1 VNSLSAHQ
9 AIKNLAELIILSGIV
24 SCAFV
29 YLLWVLFL
37 DSLLSVLA
45 MHISIAEDIK
55 KRFHAACAIRGL
67 KMSQVITQL
76 VEQWLK
82 ANDVST
88 SGVELCELVTKA

>member
-1 VNSLSAHQ
+1 M
-9 AIKNLAELIILSGIV
+9 IILSGIV

-29 YLLWVLFL
+29 DLLWVLF
-37 DSLLSVLA
+37 LSVLA
-45 MHISIAEDIK
+45 MHISIADDTK

-82 ANDVST
+82 TNDVSA
-88 SGVELCELVTKA
+88 SGIEESELVTSCKVTE